1 MRAWHEAN
9 SGQWV
14 ETIPPDGGGWAIG
27 WYHRQTEL
35 VRRYRPD
42 YVYLDGYSLPF
53 GGIGEA
59 AAAQFYDE
67 TVRRT
72 GEFSGV
78 MTAGF
83 TEGQGTVLNLERRV
97 ADAIRP
103 EPWQTATCI
112 GDWHY
117 NRARFLEKSYVPAVD
132 VIRQLADVIS
142 KNGTMLLSI
151 PLRGDGTLDSEELA
165 ILDTLGRWMAQEG
178 EAAIYGS
185 RPWRRFGEDAGGGV
199 RFTTK
204 GGRLFALLLDPRP
217 GEIALESLGR
227 GAGTVARVERVGA
240 GPLEFTQIDAALRVT
255 LSAEDLAGPVPVLA
269 IAGDGLT

>member
-1 MRAWHEAN
+1 M
-9 SGQWV
+9 
-14 ETIPPDGGGWAIG
+14 G

-35 VRRYRPD
+35 VRRYQPD

-53 GGIGEA
+53 GGIGQA
-59 AAAQFYDE
+59 AARQFYDE
-67 TVRRT
+67 AVRRT

-117 NRARFLEKSYVPAVD
+117 NRGRFEDKSYVPAVE
-132 VIRQLADVIS
+132 VIRQLADVVS
-142 KNGTMLLSI
+142 KNGTLLLSI
-151 PLRGDGTLDSEELA
+151 PVRGDGTLDSEETA
-165 ILDTLGRWMAQEG
+165 ILQMLGRWTAREG

-185 RPWRRFGEDAGGGV
+185 RPWRRFGEEGV

-204 GGRLFALLLDPRP
+204 GGRLFALLLDPKP
-217 GEIALESLGR
+217 GALLLSSLGR
-227 GAGTVARVERVGA
+227 ASAGGIERVELVGG
-240 GPLEFTQIDAALRVT
+240 GPLEFVQSDAALQVI
-255 LSAEDLAGPVPVLA
+255 LNEDHSRGLVPVLA
-269 IAGDGLT
+269 MVGEGLG